1 MISYD
6 PGVRQ
11 LHGATSGSTTI
22 GDLASRTRTSGNIDQ
37 CETVRANEIG

>member
-6 PGVRQ
+6 PDVRQ
-11 LHGATSGSTTI
+11 LHGATSTI